1 MPKVSII
8 VPVYN
13 TEKYIRNCLDSIRN
27 QTFTD
32 WECILIDDGSTD
44 KSGEICDEYVKKDWR
59 FDIIHKQNKGVSSAR
74 NHGINLAKGEWIMFI
89 DADDAIALNTLEVIV
104 HRAAAD
110 NLDLLQFS
118 YTRNKNELGQN
129 DDSAIS
135 DVCNLDDYISYGK
148 LIYSVWGN
156 LIKTSIIRDNSIRF
170 HEQMKLGE
178 DQMFIYTCMTF
189 ANHIMRIPNILYY
202 YYDNPNSATN
212 NEKTDDIVFSSQ
224 QFISFKLEYPKFS
237 FCIDDLVFFYIEK
250 LLLRKEYKA
259 CSQLLSKLQPKSFGT
274 RSWPIRLM
282 ASSSHNN
289 PNLAVA
295 LGAIFYPIY
304 VHTKQM
310 LSSVKHS
317 VFRKK

>member
-13 TEKYIRNCLDSIRN
+13 VEKYIRNCLDSIRN

-32 WECILIDDGSTD
+32 WECILVDDGSTD

-59 FDIIHKQNKGVSSAR
+59 FDVIHKQNKGVSSAR

-202 YYDNPNSATN
+202 YFDNPNSATN
-212 NEKTDDIVFSSQ
+212 NEKSDDIIFSSQ
-224 QFISFKLEYPKFS
+224 QFISFKYEYPEFS
-237 FCIDDLVFFYIEK
+237 CRIDNLVLYYIEK

-259 CSQLLSKLQPKSFGT
+259 CLELVSGLKPRSYSTRPWPTRLLARSSYFNPKLA
-274 RSWPIRLM
+274 I
-282 ASSSHNN
+282 
-289 PNLAVA
+289 A
-295 LGAIFYPIY
+295 LGAVCYPAY
-304 VHTKQM
+304 VKTKQV
-310 LSSVKHS
+310 LSPVKH
-317 VFRKK
+317 FILRN